1 MTNYFNILWFE
12 DDTIW
17 FTMESKK
24 LTRELQNTYGF
35 KTEIKREIGVEYNPD
50 ELKSENKYDIIL
62 MDYKLAAGNTGEKMV
77 DLIRKNAVLTDVV
90 LYSSHYGEMTDAL
103 KEDSPMID
111 GVFFADRKSELFE
124 EKLLAVINKIVRR
137 SEDIVNLRGFFLDN
151 TSDFEVRIKELLKIA
166 WDKLPNYRDEL
177 STIMTTALDNSVKN
191 RSDDIETIK
200 KQDDIYNAANNE
212 SEKFIISIAGR
223 LTILSSIIKYLI
235 DNKVLIVP
243 REYDEIRDFKTHY
256 IKEINTYRTALSHK
270 KYSDTSI
277 IVNNRVVTVDEKL
290 HQKLRERIT
299 RFDILLSYL
308 EEKIAS
314 I

>member
-1 MTNYFNILWFE
+1 MTNIFSILWFE
-12 DDTIW
+12 DSTIW

-24 LTRELQNTYGF
+24 LTRELKAKYSFQTD
-35 KTEIKREIGVEYNPD
+35 IKREIGTDYNPE
-50 ELKSENKYDIIL
+50 ELKSENKYDLIL
-62 MDYKLAAGNTGEKMV
+62 MDYKLAAGNTGEKIV
-77 DLIRKNAVLTDVV
+77 DLIRKNAVLTDVI
-90 LYSSHYGEMTDAL
+90 LYSSQYGEMTEAL
-103 KEDSPMID
+103 KADSPMID
-111 GVFFADRKSELFE
+111 GVFFADRKNELFE

-151 TSDFEVRIKELLKIA
+151 TSDFEIRIKELLKLA
-166 WDKLPNYRDEL
+166 WDKLPDHRDEL
-177 STIMTTALDNSVKN
+177 SAVMKTALDNSVKN
-191 RSDDIETIK
+191 RSEDIETIK
-200 KQDDIYNAANNE
+200 KQDDVYNAANNE
-212 SEKFIISIAGR
+212 SEKYIISIAGR

-256 IKEINTYRTALSHK
+256 LKEINIYRTALSHK

-277 IVNNRVVTVDEKL
+277 IVNKKVMTVDEKL

>member
-1 MTNYFNILWFE
+1 MTNFFNILWFE

-50 ELKSENKYDIIL
+50 ELKSENKYDLIL

-77 DLIRKNAVLTDVV
+77 DLIRENAVLTDVV
-90 LYSSHYGEMTDAL
+90 LYSSQYGEMTDAL

-151 TSDFEVRIKELLKIA
+151 TSDFEVRIKEILKIA
-166 WDKLPNYRDEL
+166 WDKLPEQRDYLNNIMSDVLTEIEQR
-177 STIMTTALDNSVKN
+177 SKNTI
-191 RSDDIETIK
+191 DDIRNKDVLYT
-200 KQDDIYNAANNE
+200 AANN
-212 SEKFIISIAGR
+212 SKYALSISGR
-223 LTILSSIIKYLI
+223 L
-235 DNKVLIVP
+235 KVLTAVITVLK
-243 REYDEIRDFKTHY
+243 EKGVVLINDENPELNNFLNSYTDDISV
-256 IKEINTYRTALSHK
+256 YRNALGHK
-270 KYSDTSI
+270 KYSDTSLTI
-277 IVNNRVVTVDEKL
+277 KGTVVHIDAAFHKM
-290 HQKLRERIT
+290 LRKSVAKYNELIKYIEDT
-299 RFDILLSYL
+299 
-308 EEKIAS
+308 IAAM
-314 I
+314 